1 MTHRT
6 TARRCVLSLFP
17 AAALAAAAAISTG
30 CSTPHHWSVFDVR
43 PYQEKEAH
51 QTPPAL
57 AGMLAE
63 GSMIYPHFEPPKEG
77 PLELTVEQAVML
89 SMEHNRD
96 LAVQRLTPTIVAT
109 FEDIERGVFD
119 PELFAGV
126 DYFEADTQETS
137 RATGETFTTSR
148 DDFGF
153 EVGVRQ
159 RLPTGTTLEFDVSS
173 DRSASDRTPT
183 RHDARLGVTL
193 TQSLLEGF
201 GPAVNLARI
210 RQAELD
216 TVASLY
222 ELQGFAEALLAE
234 TESTYWLYALAARRI
249 QIFEESLQVARLQ
262 LEEVEQRIDIG
273 VTPRTEF
280 ASAEAEVAQRE
291 QDLIDARARLKTLR
305 LRLLRLINPFDND
318 AMDLEIVIATEPD
331 ATPDA
336 IEDLTDRVA
345 LALHM
350 RPELNE
356 ARLRLDQ
363 RRLETIV
370 TRNGVLPRLDF
381 FVAFGK
387 TGFADSFS
395 RSYRELDGRTYDFGA
410 GIAFS
415 YPLGNRAADAR
426 HEGAMISRRQA
437 AEAVRNLEQL
447 VRLDVRIAAEEVE
460 RARQQIGASIATRVL
475 RAEALRVENERF
487 RVGQS
492 TSILVAQAQ
501 RDLLESQITEVDAV
515 IAYRLALIDL
525 YLAEGTLL
533 DRRGLSLIGDVEDL
547 PHGRSTDS
555 MPL

>member
-1 MTHRT
+1 MSTRSAAPIAT
-6 TARRCVLSLFP
+6 LTL
-17 AAALAAAAAISTG
+17 AALAG
-30 CSTPHHWSVFDVR
+30 CSTPDRWSVFDVR

-51 QTPPAL
+51 EQPPAL
-57 AGMLAE
+57 AGMLAD
-63 GSMIYPHFEPPKEG
+63 GSVRFPRFEMPESG

-89 SMEHNRD
+89 TIEHNRD
-96 LAVQRLTPTIVAT
+96 LAVQRITPSIVAT

-119 PELFAGV
+119 PEVFGSI
-126 DYFEADTQETS
+126 DYFEAEAQETS
-137 RATGETFTTSR
+137 RATGETFNTTR

-153 EVGVRQ
+153 QVGVRQ
-159 RLPTGTTLEFDVSS
+159 RLPTGTTLDLDLSS

-183 RHDARLGVTL
+183 RHGARLGVTL

-201 GPAVNLARI
+201 GPGVNLARI
-210 RQAELD
+210 RQAELN

-222 ELQGFAEALLAE
+222 ELQGFTEALLAE
-234 TESTYWLYALAARRI
+234 SESTYWLYALAARRI
-249 QIFEESLQVARLQ
+249 RIFEESLQVARLQ
-262 LEEVEQRIDIG
+262 LEEVEQRIEIG
-273 VTPRTEF
+273 VLPQTEF

-305 LRLLRLINPFDND
+305 LRLLRLINPLDTDDF
-318 AMDLEIVIATEPD
+318 EIDIVVATAPD
-331 ATPDA
+331 AAPER
-336 IEDLTDRVA
+336 IEDLSDRVA
-345 LALHM
+345 LALLR

-356 ARLRLDQ
+356 ARLRLEQ
-363 RRLETIV
+363 RRLETVV

-410 GIAFS
+410 GLAFS
-415 YPLGNRAADAR
+415 YPLGNRAAEAR
-426 HEGAMISRRQA
+426 NEGAMLSRRQA
-437 AEAVRNLEQL
+437 AEAVRNLEQI

-501 RDLLESQITEVDAV
+501 RDLLESQIAEIDAV
-515 IAYRLALIDL
+515 VAYRLALIEL

-533 DRRGLSLIGDVEDL
+533 DRRGLSLLNGENDAGPAE
-547 PHGRSTDS
+547 G
-555 MPL
+555 